1 MEGGG
6 AVVSFQARGLAAQ
19 SAQGFGE
26 GFGVSWGAA
35 KVLRKGHEAAWLD
48 IREESG
54 LGVGLGPEMAGL
66 QIGGLGLGVGL

>member
-19 SAQGFGE
+19 S
-26 GFGVSWGAA
+26 GFGVFWGAV

-66 QIGGLGLGVGL
+66 QIGGLVLGVGL